1 MVVPRKD
8 LVWPIIL
15 QFLIS
20 QGFPDDKAMTSESL
34 IAKFSPKFDKP
45 GELLD
50 DYSKDSVSPTHFQSQ
65 ENKGRYLTI
74 RPEILISLTFVF
86 LLD

>member
-1 MVVPRKD
+1 M
-8 LVWPIIL
+8 WPIIL
-15 QFLIS
+15 QFFIS
-20 QGFPDDKAMTSESL
+20 QGFPDESL

-50 DYSKDSVSPTHFQSQ
+50 NYSKDSVSPAHFQSQ